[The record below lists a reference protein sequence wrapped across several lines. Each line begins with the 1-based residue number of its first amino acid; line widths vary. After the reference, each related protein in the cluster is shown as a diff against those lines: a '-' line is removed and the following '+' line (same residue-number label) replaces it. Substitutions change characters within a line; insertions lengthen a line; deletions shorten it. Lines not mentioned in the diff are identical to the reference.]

1 MFKKIA
7 SLVLVTA
14 LACTLCGTPA
24 FAHTSSNPD
33 DKSNKTGTQ
42 PDSASTGKREVQP
55 KESLRAD
62 ILKLVADARA
72 GKGVSVTD
80 PQNQP
85 RQSNGLSKGAKIAI
99 GVGIAAAVL
108 LIIYLSVDKAPDGN
122 IKVF

>member
-33 DKSNKTGTQ
+33 DKPSKTGTQ
-42 PDSASTGKREVQP
+42 PDSSSTGKREAQP
-55 KESLRAD
+55 EGSLKAD
-62 ILKLVADARA
+62 ILKLVADAKA

-85 RQSNGLSKGAKIAI
+85 RQSNSLSKGAKIAI

-108 LIIYLSVDKAPDGN
+108 LIIYLAVDKAPDGDVR
-122 IKVF
+122 IF